1 MNHKSQA
8 VAHINITHLTSE
20 SYQPSRDIIVK
31 YPDLEVI
38 KLMFKV
44 VQLHN
49 TKVQH
54 CSSAQP
60 RGTSNHFKIR
70 HYRGPTR
77 QHHLPT
83 QCQGLTRSYRQQARM
98 GAGLRIPRRLL
109 LPRIAPLFAL
119 QHLPRLHRNQMAV
132 SQGQG
137 RCAAA
142 PCRLGTQPGD
152 LLLAH
157 RA

>member
-1 MNHKSQA
+1 MNHKSQP
-8 VAHINITHLTSE
+8 VAHINIAHLASE
-20 SYQPSRDIIVK
+20 SYQPIRDIIVK

-54 CSSAQP
+54 YLSAQP

-83 QCQGLTRSYRQQARM
+83 QCQGLTRSYRQQARL

-109 LPRIAPLFAL
+109 LPQIALLFAL
-119 QHLPRLHRNQMAV
+119 QHHPRLRRNQMAV
-132 SQGQG
+132 SLEQG
-137 RCAAA
+137 RCVAA
-142 PCRLGTQPGD
+142 PCQLGTQPGD

-157 RA
+157 QA